1 MNKIVFYSL
10 LMLSFV
16 LCSNAKVSVSDKK
29 FPPVSLV
36 NHFEYVGGEHEF
48 NQLGTT
54 FLLSY
59 KNDTFA
65 VTA

>member
-1 MNKIVFYSL
+1 MKKIVFYSL
-10 LMLSFV
+10 LTLVIVS
-16 LCSNAKVSVSDKK
+16 CSNAKVYVSDKK